1 MAAGS
6 DTRPVTLMYF
16 AWVREK
22 VGVAREEIA
31 LPASVATVADLIGWL
46 SARGPHYANAFAKPD
61 IIRAAINQVH
71 VKATASLAS
80 AREVAF
86 FPPVTGG

>member
-1 MAAGS
+1 MTSAT
-6 DTRPVTLMYF
+6 DTRPVTVMYF

-22 VGVAREEIA
+22 VGVAREEIV
-31 LPASVATVADLIGWL
+31 LPGSVATVADLIGWL
-46 SARGPHYANAFAKPD
+46 STRGPHYANAFARPE
-61 IIRAAINQVH
+61 IIRTAINQVH

-80 AREVAF
+80 AHEIAF